1 MRLQESLGLVYIYNI
16 TISTLNKQIEKKKKS
31 DWQLK
36 NKTKNRSRQNND
48 QKEQMR
54 KETKKKRRK
63 KINSTL
69 FFFSL

>member
-16 TISTLNKQIEKKKKS
+16 TISTLKETNWKEKRS

-54 KETKKKRRK
+54 KETKRK
-63 KINSTL
+63 K
-69 FFFSL
+69 